1 MRGFA
6 RLHAC
11 APEEMNTTPT
21 ILSDLLLC
29 GLLFVLSWV
38 IFLAAYVGAARL
50 RWVSNVNWRLILLA
64 VLSAIAAGLLSW
76 FALRG
81 CFSSP
86 NAFWLATITAPIAFI
101 GYCGI
106 FILTGPTNV
115 DRSVTFNMLRA
126 FKAVEDGTA
135 GGKPAMDVVGF
146 DRIFKKRI
154 REMSM
159 AGVIEVEG
167 ADIRLTPL
175 GDRTRRFYLWLGRLL
190 NVAPQ

>member
-1 MRGFA
+1 VIVA
-6 RLHAC
+6 TSAN
-11 APEEMNTTPT
+11 AS

-29 GLLFVLSWV
+29 GLLFVLAWV
-38 IFLAAYVGAARL
+38 IFFAAYIGAARL
-50 RWVSNVNWRLILLA
+50 RWVSNVNWRLIVLA
-64 VLSAIAAGLLSW
+64 VLSAIATGLLSW
-76 FALRG
+76 FVLHG
-81 CFSSP
+81 YFSSP
-86 NAFWLATITAPIAFI
+86 NAFWLATIAAPIAFI

-126 FKAVEDGTA
+126 FRAVEDGTA
-135 GGKPAMDVVGF
+135 GDKPAIDVVGF

-167 ADIRLTPL
+167 TRIRLTTL

-190 NVAPQ
+190 NVEPQ

>member
-1 MRGFA
+1 MRGFDLA
-6 RLHAC
+6 TN
-11 APEEMNTTPT
+11 EETNTSPS

-29 GLLFVLSWV
+29 GLLFVLAWA
-38 IFLAAYVGAARL
+38 IFFVAYVGAARL
-50 RWVSNVNWRLILLA
+50 RWVSNVNWRLIVLA
-64 VLSAIAAGLLSW
+64 VLSAITAGLLSW
-76 FALRG
+76 LILRG

-86 NAFWLATITAPIAFI
+86 NAFWLATISAPIAFI

-115 DRSVTFNMLRA
+115 DRSVTFSMLRA
-126 FKAVEDGTA
+126 FKAVEEGTA
-135 GGKPAMDVVGF
+135 GDKSAIDAVGF

-167 ADIRLTPL
+167 TGVRLTPL

-190 NVAPQ
+190 NVEPQ